1 MENIYIYLP
10 KIRVKHRLLFI
21 TSLGIIL
28 FCISSCNDLNQ
39 EPNLD
44 FEISKMTVSFNDLN
58 KIIHHNNNIVQ
69 GSENNRKLE
78 FDESDLINIYRPLIE
93 SGKNI
98 FQFLS
103 LNSNHLQLDSEMIL
117 SLNQMKF
124 RDEQYAEIGFL
135 FAVLNNVDEFEK
147 NRKLASTSNSNH
159 RLKTDIHDVMTCLGA
174 ALGLQLVEELYL
186 NTLSI
191 GATAEVLTAKQAV
204 KLLTK
209 LGSRY
214 LGYLGLAYAV
224 YEFVECY
231 GVIEEAIQ

>member
-1 MENIYIYLP
+1 MRKYIHLFT
-10 KIRVKHRLLFI
+10 KLRVKHRFQII
-21 TSLGIIL
+21 TSLGILL

-39 EPNLD
+39 KPNLD
-44 FEISKMTVSFNDLN
+44 FELSKMTVSFNDLN
-58 KIIHHNNNIVQ
+58 KIIRHNNNIVQ

-124 RDEQYAEIGFL
+124 SDEQYAEIGFL
-135 FAVLNNVDEFEK
+135 FGVLNHVDEFEK
-147 NRKLASTSNSNH
+147 NRKLAYSSNSNH
-159 RLKTDIHDVMTCLGA
+159 RVQADINDVKTCLGA
-174 ALGLQLVEELYL
+174 ALGFKAFQELYL
-186 NTLSI
+186 NTSSI

-214 LGYLGLAYAV
+214 LGCLGLAYAV

-231 GVIEEAIQ
+231 GAIEEAIQ

>member
-1 MENIYIYLP
+1 MENIYIYLQ
-10 KIRVKHRLLFI
+10 KTRVKHRFQI
-21 TSLGIIL
+21 ISSLGIIL

-44 FEISKMTVSFNDLN
+44 FELSKMTVSFNDLN
-58 KIIHHNNNIVQ
+58 KIILHQKNIVQ
-69 GSENNRKLE
+69 ESDNNRKLE
-78 FDESDLINIYRPLIE
+78 FDESNLMHIYQPLIE

-103 LNSNHLQLDSEMIL
+103 LNSNNLHLGSEMIL

-124 RDEQYAEIGFL
+124 SDEQYAEIGFL
-135 FAVLNNVDEFEK
+135 FAVLNHIDDFEK
-147 NRKLASTSNSNH
+147 NRKLVYTSNSNQ
-159 RLKTDIHDVMTCLGA
+159 RLQVDIRDIMTCLGA
-174 ALGLQLVEELYL
+174 ALGLKLFEELYL

-214 LGYLGLAYAV
+214 LGYIGLAYAV